1 MKGVGLNQEKQLLSR
16 AKAWDRE
23 ALEKIYDRYNT
34 ELYAYAMQWMGNP
47 GLAEECVA
55 ETFYCFLDVLRR
67 GKGPDRYLRAYLYR
81 TAHNW
86 LVDQHKQRPTTNL
99 QDVTENLDT
108 IIESDEPNPLD
119 AALHNSRVA
128 ETKAA
133 LSKVTA
139 DQRQA
144 LILRFIEGLSLKEA
158 AAVME
163 RSVGAIKGLQH
174 RGLAAMRRVLE
185 RGVGDDGN

>member
-1 MKGVGLNQEKQLLSR
+1 MTQEEDLLSR
-16 AKAWDRE
+16 AKAWDQA
-23 ALEKIYDRYNT
+23 ALAKIYDRYNT
-34 ELYAYAMQWMGNP
+34 ELYAYAIKWVGNP

-55 ETFYCFLDVLRR
+55 ETFYRFLDVLRR

-86 LVDQHKQRPTTNL
+86 LVDQHKQRPTANL
-99 QDVTENLDT
+99 QDVTENPHT
-108 IIESDEPNPLD
+108 TVESDEPSPLE
-119 AALHNSRVA
+119 ATLHNSRVT
-128 ETKAA
+128 ETEAA
-133 LSKVTA
+133 LSQITA

-144 LILRFIEGLSLKEA
+144 LILRFIEGLSLKEVA
-158 AAVME
+158 RVME